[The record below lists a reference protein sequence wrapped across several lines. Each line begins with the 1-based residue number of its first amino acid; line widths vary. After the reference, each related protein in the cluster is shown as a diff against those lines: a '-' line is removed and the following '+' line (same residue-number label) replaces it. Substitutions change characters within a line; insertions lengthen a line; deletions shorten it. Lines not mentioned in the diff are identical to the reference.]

1 MEGKIW
7 MESEPG
13 KGTQFHFTAKLGVG
27 DDNMAE
33 AGSTA
38 SPEMLNGMRVLIVD
52 DNRTNRRILEE
63 LLKRWEM
70 KPTVVAGGEEA
81 LAELVAARAAG
92 EPYALVL
99 TDMHMP
105 KMDGFSLVEQ
115 IREHPEMFTA
125 TIMMLTSAGHRGD
138 AARCHELGVAAYLLK
153 PIRQAEL
160 REAIVRVLG
169 DREQKGPTT
178 PLITRYSL
186 RDVRVPAGPLR
197 ILLAEDNL
205 VNQMLATRLLRNR
218 GYLVEVAG
226 NGRDALSMLQKEGYD
241 LVFMDVQMPE
251 MDGLEAT
258 AVIREQERKSG
269 EGYTVPII
277 ALTAHAMKGDEERFL
292 AAGMNGYLSKPIES
306 DELDAILRKYLMPR
320 AEAVSTDA
328 AEKDD
333 ERHVVS

>member
-1 MEGKIW
+1 
-7 MESEPG
+7 
-13 KGTQFHFTAKLGVG
+13 
-27 DDNMAE
+27 
-33 AGSTA
+33 
-38 SPEMLNGMRVLIVD
+38 
-52 DNRTNRRILEE
+52 
-63 LLKRWEM
+63 
-70 KPTVVAGGEEA
+70 
-81 LAELVAARAAG
+81 
-92 EPYALVL
+92 
-99 TDMHMP
+99 
-105 KMDGFSLVEQ
+105 
-115 IREHPEMFTA
+115 
-125 TIMMLTSAGHRGD
+125 
-138 AARCHELGVAAYLLK
+138 
-153 PIRQAEL
+153 
-160 REAIVRVLG
+160 
-169 DREQKGPTT
+169 
-178 PLITRYSL
+178 
-186 RDVRVPAGPLR
+186 LR

-292 AAGMNGYLSKPIES
+292 
-306 DELDAILRKYLMPR
+306 DAILRKYLMPR